1 MSKKIIVI
9 STNHWTSPFQVG
21 THEITKEFI
30 KAGWKVVFISDPI
43 SPLHLLKINNSSIS
57 QRFKIYKS
65 GGEFYYSDQLWTYIP
80 FTLLPPQNFP
90 ILRSKF
96 VYENWNKFTF
106 PNVYRKI
113 SKIGFD
119 EVDLIYFDGYVH
131 AFWLDRIKYRKSVLR
146 IADVNSGFP
155 KYTKH
160 SEKIERELAQSVDL
174 VVYTAHN
181 LSSYVSNL
189 TPKKSYYLSNGVDF
203 DHFHNRSRQMPD
215 EFNKITE
222 PRIVYIGAMDF
233 WFDFELLQF
242 AANQLPEYSFVLI
255 GDDSIAK
262 LKLKNRK
269 NIYLLGTRLY
279 NDIPMYLH
287 NSNVGIIP
295 FNNKDFPSLVNSI
308 NPLKLYQ
315 YFACGLPVVAAK
327 WDELRKINSPAVLYK
342 DNGEFVQLLRKILTE
357 KIATDSLISFARKA
371 DWSNKYKELI
381 DQLGF

>member
-1 MSKKIIVI
+1 MSKKVFVI

-21 THEITKEFI
+21 THELTKEFI
-30 KAGWKVVFISDPI
+30 KAGWKVAFISDPI
-43 SPLHLLKINNSSIS
+43 SPLHLLKTNNSSIYS
-57 QRFKIYKS
+57 RFNIYMS
-65 GGEFYYSDQLWTYIP
+65 GGEFYYYDQLWTYIP
-80 FTLLPPQNFP
+80 FTLLPPQNVP

-96 VYENWNKFTF
+96 IYENWNKFTF
-106 PNVYRKI
+106 PNVYKKI
-113 SKIGFD
+113 CKIGFD

-131 AFWLDRIKYRKSVLR
+131 AFWLDKIKYKKSVLR
-146 IADVNSGFP
+146 IADVTSGFP

-160 SEKIERELAQSVDL
+160 SENIERELARSVDL

-189 TPKKSYYLSNGVDF
+189 SPKKSYYLSNGVNF
-203 DHFHNRSRQMPD
+203 DHFHNGSRQMPE
-215 EFNKITE
+215 EFIKIPE

-233 WFDFELLQF
+233 WFNFELLQF
-242 AANQLPEYSFVLI
+242 AADQLPEYSFILI
-255 GDDSIAK
+255 GNDSIAK
-262 LKLKNRK
+262 LKFKNRK
-269 NIYLLGTRLY
+269 NIYLLGTRPY

-295 FNNKDFPSLVNSI
+295 FNYKDFPLLVNSI

-327 WDELRKINSPAVLYK
+327 WDELLNINSPAVLYK
-342 DNGEFVQLLRKILTE
+342 DKDKFVQLLRKTLAEIVD
-357 KIATDSLISFARKA
+357 IDSLISFARKA

-381 DQLGF
+381 DELGF